1 MTRFL
6 YEGPSWLGNEEGW
19 PTQPIVVGTKDAQV
33 ETLKIKEK
41 VLVTIAT
48 MDDNQSHFI
57 TNMTSRL
64 TYKKLLRITG

>member
-1 MTRFL
+1 MRDQV
-6 YEGPSWLGNEEGW
+6 GW